1 MQVWRGSNPYDIDI
15 RVSDDFQPVIKDVGD
30 VEFTGKGLS
39 CRTAAIRYSDDGDI
53 RDFFKVRHVS
63 GTYDVTCTY
72 DANAECAVSHAYSFS
87 TAVLRPA

>member
-1 MQVWRGSNPYDIDI
+1 
-15 RVSDDFQPVIKDVGD
+15 KDVGD

-39 CRTAAIRYSDDGDI
+39 CGTAAIRYSDDGDI

>member
-1 MQVWRGSNPYDIDI
+1 MQVGRGSNPYDIDF

-39 CRTAAIRYSDDGDI
+39 CGTAAIRYSDDGDI